1 MPCNPKETLR
11 SSVAKRSSCEI
22 LRTLLASD
30 PVDPSTIRELLERVR
45 AGEASVE
52 DALARLKDLP
62 FADLGYA
69 MVDHHRALR
78 QGVPEVILGDGKSV
92 AQIAGIARELARTGQ
107 NVLITRLDDAKSTE
121 LKRAMPEIAVN
132 APART
137 ASIEQK
143 PIP

>member
-11 SSVAKRSSCEI
+11 SSVAARSSCEI

-45 AGEASVE
+45 SGDASVD

-62 FADLGYA
+62 FVDLGYA

-78 QGVPEVILGDGKSV
+78 QGATEVILGEGKS
-92 AQIAGIARELARTGQ
+92 ASQNAGIARELARTGQ
-107 NVLITRLDDAKSTE
+107 NVLITRLREA
-121 LKRAMPEIAVN
+121 
-132 APART
+132 
-137 ASIEQK
+137 Q
-143 PIP
+143 